1 MNRSYGELCIF
12 ETFME
17 RYEYLRLGGS
27 VGENTFGRDRYF
39 SQYLYHSAMWKSVRD
54 EIIIRDNGCD
64 LGIPG
69 FEIVDRLTVHHINP
83 LSLAMIHRGDEWIF
97 DPDNLVCASHNT
109 HMAIHYGDESLLPK
123 PLVVRRP
130 GDQTLW

>member
-1 MNRSYGELCIF
+1 MSRSYRELHEL

-27 VGENTFGRDRYF
+27 VGESTFGRSRHLN
-39 SQYLYHSAMWKSVRD
+39 QYIYHSGLWKSVRS
-54 EIIIRDNGCD
+54 EVIVRDNGCD
-64 LGIPG
+64 LGVPG
-69 FEIVDRLTVHHINP
+69 YEIIDNLTVHHINP
-83 LSLAMIHRGDEWIF
+83 LSLAMIHRGDDYIF
-97 DPDNLVCASHNT
+97 DPDNLICVSHNT

-130 GDQTLW
+130 GDTKLW